1 MHSIKRF
8 IKGPSTILFAGV
20 YECIFQLEIFVVD
33 VTLVF
38 YMKTSGK
45 TSETKMAISILK
57 IDPKTDKVKQ
67 TNSPH
72 PDPQ

>member
-1 MHSIKRF
+1 M
-8 IKGPSTILFAGV
+8 
-20 YECIFQLEIFVVD
+20 
-33 VTLVF
+33 TLVF

-45 TSETKMAISILK
+45 KSETKMAIRVLK
-57 IDPKTDKVKQ
+57 KDPKTYKFKQ